1 MRISRARW
9 VSLSLILLASALFAP
24 LVPAVAVAQS
34 PVPITVETS
43 TAQSDFPDAMT
54 FGRTASV
61 EGKVTQVDLVYQ
73 EAHQETLELLPATF
87 EQSEATLTA
96 TAKADFS
103 IYYVPAGIDLTYH
116 WVITFTDNSVSET
129 ESSVVTWLDKRF
141 DWEKRAGNG
150 VEIYSYGR
158 SDSFLDFVVAISNKA
173 VADMIALYNPPS
185 VLPIRIW
192 LYDSREDFS
201 GTLAS
206 NSETWAVGAAY
217 PSLQV
222 ILAVIPDKSRS
233 EVERVLPH
241 EISHQILSQATLNP
255 YNAPAAW
262 IDEGLA
268 VVAQV
273 GGKGTYQDTVDE
285 ARSKGELIS
294 LGGLTASFPYDPGQ
308 ASIAYGESY
317 LVMQYVLD
325 QYGPEAIQRIIAAYR
340 AGNSHDD
347 VIQIALGM
355 SIDELEQAWIAQLA
369 ASSDLELA
377 A

>member
-9 VSLSLILLASALFAP
+9 VSLSLILLASALFPP
-24 LVPAVAVAQS
+24 LGPAVAVAQT
-34 PVPITVETS
+34 PLPITVETS

-54 FGRTASV
+54 FALTASI
-61 EGKVTQVDLVYQ
+61 EGEVKHVDLVYQ
-73 EAHQETLELLPATF
+73 EAHLETLELLPATF
-87 EQSEATLTA
+87 EQSDASLTA

-116 WVITFTDNSVSET
+116 WVITFADESVSESQ
-129 ESSVVTWLDKRF
+129 SSVVTWIDKRF
-141 DWEKRAGNG
+141 DWEKREGNG

-158 SDSFLDFVVAISNKA
+158 SDSFLDFVVDTSNKA
-173 VADMIALYNPPS
+173 VQDMTALYNPPS

-192 LYDSREDFS
+192 LYDSREDFN

-268 VVAQV
+268 VVAQI
-273 GGKGTYQDTVDE
+273 GGKSTYQDTVDE
-285 ARSKGELIS
+285 ALRKGDLIS
-294 LGGLTASFPYDPGQ
+294 LGGLTASFPYDPDQ

-317 LVMQYVLD
+317 LVMQYILD

-355 SIDELEQAWIAQLA
+355 SVDDLEQGWIAQLA
-369 ASSDLELA
+369 ATNNLELA

>member
-1 MRISRARW
+1 MRTSRARW

-24 LVPAVAVAQS
+24 LWPAVAVAQT
-34 PVPITVETS
+34 PVPLAVETS
-43 TAQSDFPDAMT
+43 TAQSNFPDAMT
-54 FGRTASV
+54 FDLKASV
-61 EGKVTQVDLVYQ
+61 EGEVKQVDLVYQ
-73 EAHQETLELLPATF
+73 EAHLETLELLPATF
-87 EQSEATLTA
+87 EQSDSALSA

-116 WVITFTDNSVSET
+116 WVITFADESVSET
-129 ESSVVTWLDKRF
+129 ESSVVTWIDDRF
-141 DWEKRAGNG
+141 NWEKREGNG

-158 SDSFLDFVVAISNKA
+158 SDSFLDFVVETANKA
-173 VADMIALYNPPS
+173 VEDMTALYKPPS
-185 VLPIRIW
+185 VLPIRTW
-192 LYDSREDFS
+192 LYDSRDDFN

-241 EISHQILSQATLNP
+241 EISHQILSQATRNP

-268 VVAQV
+268 VVAQT

-285 ARSKGELIS
+285 AHSKGDLIS

-325 QYGPEAIQRIIAAYR
+325 QYGPEAIQRIIEAYR
-340 AGNSHDD
+340 AGNSHEE
-347 VIQIALGM
+347 VIKFALGM
-355 SIDELEQAWIAQLA
+355 SVDELEKAWIAQLA